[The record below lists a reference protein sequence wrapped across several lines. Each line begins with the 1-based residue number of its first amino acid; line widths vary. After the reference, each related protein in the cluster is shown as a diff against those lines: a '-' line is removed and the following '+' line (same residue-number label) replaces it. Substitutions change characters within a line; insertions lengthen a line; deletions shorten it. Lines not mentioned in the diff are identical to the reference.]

1 MKSLKRRIGLHFSLQ
16 FILIFVLVLVIL
28 FMLLFLLLNFIM
40 KEDMKRNFPIA
51 ALDTIATETYF
62 EDDKPI
68 VQGNWKKDLQKEGM
82 WFQIIDKSGLTIY
95 EINTPSSIPMK
106 YTAGQLL
113 EMQESQRF
121 GNYTVQ
127 LQMDT
132 YYDSYL
138 YILGYENETLRQ
150 LDKWVSEFGKDIQ
163 RNTDSIAKLEK
174 EINKFGYLHIVDENG
189 HVIRSFGKESL
200 AEKYEPVEIIER
212 KLLPEKFDSAATIYN
227 DANSGLTWILY
238 SNKENKE
245 YDGSNFIKNV
255 TLAIIAAGL
264 VMLVITIGFTIW
276 HAFRYG
282 RPLLLFISWLE
293 RLGQGEYDTL
303 LTEKDRKKVFT
314 KKGKIRSKFKLYKE
328 VIQSFYDMAEKLE
341 KTRQDRDQLERT
353 REEWMT
359 GISHDLRTPLATI
372 QGYGHMLES
381 GHYEWSGQELED
393 MGKTIREKGTY
404 MLGLVEDFS
413 LAFQLKNNKIP
424 LVIEKVDVNKTV
436 HHLVLDYVND
446 VTIKNVSFS
455 FEKRSDQDLL
465 IHGDVKMISRALDN
479 LLYNA
484 VKHNPDGTRVIV
496 STNLVGNEVFIK
508 IEDNGIGMDE
518 ETRNNLFDR
527 YYRGTN
533 TEEKTDGAGLGLS
546 ITKAIIESHNGTID
560 VVSSLGLGTK
570 FILRLPEVNSDRSGT
585 RDSC

>member
-1 MKSLKRRIGLHFSLQ
+1 
-16 FILIFVLVLVIL
+16 
-28 FMLLFLLLNFIM
+28 
-40 KEDMKRNFPIA
+40 
-51 ALDTIATETYF
+51 
-62 EDDKPI
+62 
-68 VQGNWKKDLQKEGM
+68 
-82 WFQIIDKSGLTIY
+82 
-95 EINTPSSIPMK
+95 
-106 YTAGQLL
+106 
-113 EMQESQRF
+113 
-121 GNYTVQ
+121 
-127 LQMDT
+127 
-132 YYDSYL
+132 
-138 YILGYENETLRQ
+138 
-150 LDKWVSEFGKDIQ
+150 
-163 RNTDSIAKLEK
+163 
-174 EINKFGYLHIVDENG
+174 
-189 HVIRSFGKESL
+189 
-200 AEKYEPVEIIER
+200 
-212 KLLPEKFDSAATIYN
+212 
-227 DANSGLTWILY
+227 
-238 SNKENKE
+238 
-245 YDGSNFIKNV
+245 
-255 TLAIIAAGL
+255 
-264 VMLVITIGFTIW
+264 
-276 HAFRYG
+276 
-282 RPLLLFISWLE
+282 
-293 RLGQGEYDTL
+293 
-303 LTEKDRKKVFT
+303 
-314 KKGKIRSKFKLYKE
+314 
-328 VIQSFYDMAEKLE
+328 
-341 KTRQDRDQLERT
+341 
-353 REEWMT
+353 MT